1 MEFNWVQVIVE
12 FLVLLAGFIIMY
24 WKQRVEAEHRMTKME
39 TYIQQLKQ
47 DHGNLS
53 RKVDG
58 IGRNLSEISGELK
71 RVNGRNKDG

>member
-39 TYIQQLKQ
+39 AYIQQLKQ

-58 IGRNLSEISGELK
+58 ISRNLSEISGELK